1 MAPEGKVRHMTPSI
15 FIAGT
20 AQHSGKTL
28 VSLGLLSLLRDRGYN
43 AAYMKPV
50 GQRTVSFRDAIVDED
65 VALIS
70 QVFATHSA
78 PTTSNPVTI
87 PAGYTRRFLEEGCA
101 QQELSDKILHAYE
114 RLARDADVVVVEGTG
129 HAGVGAVIG
138 LSNARVARLL
148 GSSAVIVSGGGIG
161 RPLDEF
167 ELNQA
172 LFHQE
177 QVPVLGMI
185 SNKVL
190 PERVGELGEAL
201 VRWLRPHGYQLYG
214 TIPYEP
220 SLAAISVGQI
230 AEETGAQIISGADLL
245 HRKMRKFIIGA
256 APCQHMLQFFTSGV
270 LMITPGDREDLVLAA
285 ITWDQAH
292 AAGASEGIGVCVTSN
307 VLPHRDVVELAVR
320 ARVPLIA
327 VPDDPY
333 SVATRISSLVAKITP
348 DDAEK
353 VTVAKR
359 LVECYLDVE
368 GLIAKLGL
376 RTGAPVPAG
385 AVVNS

>member
-1 MAPEGKVRHMTPSI
+1 MTPSLY
-15 FIAGT
+15 IAGT

-28 VSLGLLSLLRDRGYN
+28 VSLGLLSVLRDRGYN

-50 GQRTVSFRDAIVDED
+50 GQRTVSFRDSIVDED

-78 PTTSNPVTI
+78 PTTANPVTI
-87 PAGYTRRFLEEGCA
+87 PAGYTRRFLKEGGA
-101 QQELSDKILHAYE
+101 QQELSDKIIHAFQ
-114 RLARDADVVVVEGTG
+114 RLARDADVVVIEGTG

-138 LSNARVARLL
+138 LSNARVAQLL

-177 QVPVLGMI
+177 NVPVLGMI

-190 PERVGELGEAL
+190 PERMKDLGEAL
-201 VRWLRPHGYQLYG
+201 KRWLQPHGYHLYG

-220 SLAAISVGQI
+220 SLAAITVEQI
-230 AEETGAQIISGADLL
+230 AEEIGAEMVSGTDLMQ
-245 HRKMRKFIIGA
+245 RKMHRFIIGA
-256 APCQHMLQFFTSGV
+256 APCQHLLQFFATGV

-285 ITWDQAH
+285 VTWDQAH
-292 AAGASEGIGVCVTSN
+292 AAGAPEGIAVCVTSN
-307 VLPHRDVVELAVR
+307 VLPHHDVVELAVR
-320 ARVPLIA
+320 ARMPLIA

-333 SVATRISSLVAKITP
+333 TVAAQISSLVAKITP
-348 DDAEK
+348 EDTEK
-353 VTVAKR
+353 VAIAKH
-359 LVECYLDVE
+359 LVEAYLDVE
-368 GLIAKLGL
+368 GLIETLDLPA
-376 RTGAPVPAG
+376 RPAAAPAPGGSA
-385 AVVNS
+385 SP

>member
-1 MAPEGKVRHMTPSI
+1 VTPSI

-28 VSLGLLSLLRDRGYN
+28 VSLGLLGALRNRGYR

-50 GQRTVSFRDAIVDED
+50 GQRTVNFHDSIVDED
-65 VALIS
+65 VALIN

-78 PTTSNPVTI
+78 PTTANPVTI
-87 PAGYTRRFLEEGCA
+87 PSGYTRRFLAEGCP
-101 QQELSDKILHAYE
+101 QEELTDKIIAAHA
-114 RLARDADVVVVEGTG
+114 RLSAHADVLVIEGTG

-138 LSNARVARLL
+138 LSNARVARLV

-167 ELNQA
+167 ELNHA
-172 LFHQE
+172 LFQQE
-177 QVPVLGMI
+177 GVPVLGMI

-190 PERVGELGEAL
+190 PDRMEDLGEAL
-201 VRWLRPHGYQLYG
+201 RRWLSPHGHQLFG
-214 TIPYEP
+214 TLPYEP
-220 SLAAISVGQI
+220 SLATISVAQI
-230 AEETGAQIISGADLL
+230 AEEIGAEIVSGADLL
-245 HRKMRKFIIGA
+245 HRKMSKFIIGA
-256 APCQHMLQFFTSGV
+256 APCQHMLGFFSSGV

-292 AAGASEGIGVCVTSN
+292 AAGASEGIAVCVTSN

-333 SVATRISSLVAKITP
+333 SVAAQISSLVAKIMP

-353 VTVAKR
+353 VLVAQR
-359 LVECYLDVE
+359 LVESYLDVD
-368 GLIAKLGL
+368 GLIARLGL
-376 RTGAPVPAG
+376 APVSAPSPNAL
-385 AVVNS
+385 ASSL